1 MVEPWNTWRKA
12 EKMWLVIIIHYFLSK
27 FQQMKFFF
35 KKISNCGRIKNKES
49 SKKIKKK
56 GVG

>member
-1 MVEPWNTWRKA
+1 
-12 EKMWLVIIIHYFLSK
+12 
-27 FQQMKFFF
+27 MKFFF